1 MCKDYQ
7 TKNVES
13 ASQINHNF
21 FSVPLSLLAL
31 PQFEMIEDTELRKS
45 SLGLYFDAE
54 KARDIY
60 TETEFGSEETKLE
73 ELRVIRENHEK
84 ESFRLLAMFKEIIS

>member
-1 MCKDYQ
+1 
-7 TKNVES
+7 
-13 ASQINHNF
+13 
-21 FSVPLSLLAL
+21 
-31 PQFEMIEDTELRKS
+31 MIEDTELRKS